1 VLFPYHPWEPLAGDG
16 DEGRPMNFNMTDDYD
31 DVLSRL
37 FKIGD
42 DGRVL
47 IGTARSRESL
57 GNLSGLED
65 WTLFSDYIMEGFVTY
80 FLRLVRTADGCV
92 LEVRFTGTNRDR
104 DIPFAVRDYIK
115 WAGIEAEQG

>member
-1 VLFPYHPWEPLAGDG
+1 
-16 DEGRPMNFNMTDDYD
+16 MNFNMTDDYHE
-31 DVLSRL
+31 VLSRL
-37 FKIGD
+37 FTIGED
-42 DGRVL
+42 KRVL

-57 GNLSGLED
+57 GKLDGLGE

-80 FLRLVRTADGCV
+80 FLRLVRTVDGCD

-104 DIPFAVRDYIK
+104 YIPYAVRNYIK